1 MLNVKNRSQES
12 WGPLASVDDQLFN
25 QILDNRRSNTKEL
38 IKTEVKKIKKL
49 KTYKVSF
56 RKEWVS
62 DQYEIKAESE
72 YDLSMKAREFFKN
85 NADSIGFKER
95 SQGKWVTDYKGYDS
109 FSYVKVRS

>member
-1 MLNVKNRSQES
+1 MFGVKNRSPES
-12 WGPLASVDDQLFN
+12 WGPLASVDEKRFN

-38 IKTEVKKIKKL
+38 VKTEVNKIKKL
-49 KTYKVSF
+49 KTYKVTF
-56 RKEWVS
+56 RKQWES
-62 DQYEIKAESE
+62 DQFEIKAESE

-109 FSYVKVRS
+109 ISYTKAR

>member
-1 MLNVKNRSQES
+1 MLLNVKNRSPES
-12 WGPLASVDDQLFN
+12 WGPLASVDEKRFN

-49 KTYKVSF
+49 KTYKVTF
-56 RKEWVS
+56 RKQWES
-62 DQYEIKAESE
+62 DQFEIKAESE

-109 FSYVKVRS
+109 FSYARS